1 MLAMKKEKITMKPFF
16 IHRLEIRLTWIY
28 MLLTR
33 EKGMLSIT
41 VLFHH

>member
-1 MLAMKKEKITMKPFF
+1 MLALKKVTITMKPFF
-16 IHRLEIRLTWIY
+16 TERLEIRLTWIY

-33 EKGMLSIT
+33 EKGMVSIT